1 MLGVERQALEGRW
14 GTAGRELVSEASG
27 AKTPT
32 ILEVQDLVVRYG
44 SQTAVDGLTF
54 SIRRGEIFGLLG
66 PNGAGKTT
74 TLSVIEGLRKP
85 DAGSVTVDGAQT
97 VHAPLAVKAK
107 LGVQL
112 QASSFQSELTIEQI
126 ARLYAGLYGLSLS
139 RRQLTERLADV
150 GLGQETAKPFKKL
163 SGGQQQRFSLMVAT
177 IHDPPILLLDEPTAG
192 LDPQSR
198 RQLWDRIE
206 GSRQRGGTILLT
218 THSME
223 EAQSVCD
230 RVAIIDHGL
239 LQALGAPRDLVAM
252 HREDPRV
259 LAVAHG
265 DITLEDV
272 FIGLT
277 GSAIRD

>member
-1 MLGVERQALEGRW
+1 MD
-14 GTAGRELVSEASG
+14 EAV
-27 AKTPT
+27 APT
-32 ILEVQDLVVRYG
+32 ILEVRDLVVRYG
-44 SQTAVDGLTF
+44 SQTAVDGLSF
-54 SIRRGEIFGLLG
+54 AIHRGEIFGLLG

-85 DAGSVTVDGAQT
+85 DAGHVTVDGAET

-112 QASSFQSELTIEQI
+112 QASSFQAELTIEQL
-126 ARLYAGLYGLSLS
+126 ARLYAGLYGLDLS
-139 RRQLTERLADV
+139 RRQLRERLEDV
-150 GLGQETAKPFKKL
+150 GLGQEMDKPFKKL

-177 IHDPPILLLDEPTAG
+177 IHNPPILLLDEPTSG

-206 GSRQRGGTILLT
+206 RSRQGGGSILLT

-230 RVAIIDHGL
+230 RVAIVDHGR
-239 LQALGAPRDLVAM
+239 LQALGAPSELVAM
-252 HREDPRV
+252 HRDDPRV
-259 LAVAHG
+259 LAVARG
-265 DITLEDV
+265 DVTLEDV

>member
-1 MLGVERQALEGRW
+1 M
-14 GTAGRELVSEASG
+14 TDPILV
-27 AKTPT
+27 
-32 ILEVQDLVVRYG
+32 
-44 SQTAVDGLTF
+44 VDGLTVDYGSRRAVNDLSF
-54 SIRRGEIFGLLG
+54 SIERGEIFGLLG

-85 DAGSVTVDGAQT
+85 TTGSVRIDGVDAL
-97 VHAPLAVKAK
+97 ANPLAVKAK

-112 QASSFQSELTIEQI
+112 QATSFQDELTLSQLL
-126 ARLYAGLYGLSLS
+126 RLYAGLYGV
-139 RRQLTERLADV
+139 RLDTRAIRDRLEEW
-150 GLGQETAKPFKKL
+150 GLGDEADKAFKRL
-163 SGGQQQRFSLMVAT
+163 SGGQQQRFSLSVAVV
-177 IHDPPILLLDEPTAG
+177 HRPLLLLLDEPTAG

-206 GSRQRGGTILLT
+206 RLRADGGSIVLT

-230 RVAIIDHGL
+230 RIAIVDHGGL
-239 LQALGAPRDLVAM
+239 IALGAPSGLIAQYRD
-252 HREDPRV
+252 DPRV
-259 LAVAHG
+259 RQVSRG
-265 DITLEDV
+265 EPTLEDV